1 MISKTEVH
9 YTNSQLIDDDVSL
22 TLIELCQACRG
33 SEDLVT
39 ALVFEGVLEP
49 VGQQPQEWRFSG
61 AALRRARLAQ
71 RLTQDLEVNTPG
83 VALALDL
90 LDRIEMLQA
99 QLARIS
105 RY

>member
-9 YTNSQLIDDDVSL
+9 TATGQLIDDDVTL
-22 TLIELCQACRG
+22 TMVELCQACKG

-49 VGQQPQEWRFSG
+49 VGQHPQEWHFTG
-61 AALRRARLAQ
+61 AAIRRARLAHH
-71 RLTQDLEVNTPG
+71 LTKDLEINTPG

-90 LDRIEMLQA
+90 LDQIDTLRA

>member
-1 MISKTEVH
+1 MKTET
-9 YTNSQLIDDDVSL
+9 YSTTGQLIDDDVTL
-22 TLIELCQACRG
+22 TLVELCQACKG

-49 VGQQPQEWRFSG
+49 VGQQPQEWRFTG
-61 AALRRARLAQ
+61 AAIRRTRLAQ
-71 RLTQDLEVNTPG
+71 HLTQDLEVNTPG

-90 LDRIEMLQA
+90 LDQIDMLQA